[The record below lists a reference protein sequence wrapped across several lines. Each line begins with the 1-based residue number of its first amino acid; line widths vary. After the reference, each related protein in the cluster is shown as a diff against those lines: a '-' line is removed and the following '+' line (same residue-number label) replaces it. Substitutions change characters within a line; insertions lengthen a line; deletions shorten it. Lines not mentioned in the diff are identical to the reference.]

1 MTYFTEK
8 ITIGLENI
16 FGKGPVDN
24 LHLIIVHD
32 FLHGTYSNEQK
43 KKIKMK
49 KQQVKIE
56 GKNGMN
62 NDDDDSVRGSEGGA
76 ALSYL
81 YNVIQDPCEIIN
93 LIDTDEA
100 IEIIAKIN
108 AEINRIR
115 SDPKLPQLQPM
126 GTIVDLTD
134 VWSKTHV
141 KGDCTMNPHL
151 TVKECRFTHPWVQNV
166 SDRY

>member
-1 MTYFTEK
+1 MK
-8 ITIGLENI
+8 M
-16 FGKGPVDN
+16 
-24 LHLIIVHD
+24 
-32 FLHGTYSNEQK
+32 
-43 KKIKMK
+43 KMK
-49 KQQVKIE
+49 KQQVKIK

-62 NDDDDSVRGSEGGA
+62 NNDDSVRGSEGGG

-115 SDPKLPQLQPM
+115 SDPKLPQLQSKS
-126 GTIVDLTD
+126 TIVDLND

-141 KGDCTMNPHL
+141 EGDLIN
-151 TVKECRFTHPWVQNV
+151 
-166 SDRY
+166 

>member
-1 MTYFTEK
+1 
-8 ITIGLENI
+8 LEDI

-32 FLHGTYSNEQK
+32 FLHGIYSNEQK
-43 KKIKMK
+43 KKMKMK
-49 KQQVKIE
+49 KQQVKIK

-62 NDDDDSVRGSEGGA
+62 NDDDSVRGSEGG

-81 YNVIQDPCEIIN
+81 YNVIQDPCETIN

-108 AEINRIR
+108 EEINRIR

-151 TVKECRFTHPWVQNV
+151 TVQECRFTHPWVHNV